1 MRETVIGEL
10 AFVTKQWRDGS
21 LPWCRDLIDQLI
33 QPYPKSKDCDAVLA
47 KQGYMAGH
55 IEE

>member
-10 AFVTKQWRDGS
+10 AFVTRQWRDGS

-47 KQGYMAGH
+47 ELG
-55 IEE
+55 